1 MPLVHDESYLNWYWT
16 RLDNQPTVTLSRAF
30 KWPEN
35 AKMCDSAIGPPD
47 GTLAVPL
54 RPGSLLFFSSLIPHG
69 TPPNESQR
77 RRRALQWHLC
87 PRECA
92 RAPDEERQRVFG
104 SAGKAVE
111 C

>member
-1 MPLVHDESYLNWYWT
+1 MHV
-16 RLDNQPTVTLSRAF
+16 RAAGGRGQAGPRRALERRD
-30 KWPEN
+30 WQ
-35 AKMCDSAIGPPD
+35 MCDSAIGPPD